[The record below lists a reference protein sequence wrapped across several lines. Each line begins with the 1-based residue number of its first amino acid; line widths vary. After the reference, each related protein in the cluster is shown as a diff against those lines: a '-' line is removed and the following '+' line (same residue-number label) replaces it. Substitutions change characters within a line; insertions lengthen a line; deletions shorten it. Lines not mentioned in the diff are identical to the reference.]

1 MGGPLA
7 DESRR
12 GGWVH
17 LVRDV
22 ALIVLVALLV
32 SVLVKAFLVRSFYI
46 PSGSMESTLHINDRI
61 LVNEL
66 SPRFFSVNRGDVV
79 VFTDPGGW
87 LTTRPTAPDPVEW
100 MLSLVGLTAP
110 DSEHHLI
117 KRVIGLPGD
126 HVACCTS
133 TGQLTINNAPI
144 TEPYLKDPTAPA
156 SSVLFDVVVPQGSLW
171 VMGDN
176 RANSLDSRFHTTDP
190 GRGFVPIPNVVGT
203 AFLLTWPLDRFGW
216 ISTSPPAL
224 NPTPY
229 PPAP

>member
-1 MGGPLA
+1 VQVARNSRDITGMGDSSAGEP
-7 DESRR
+7 RR

-22 ALIVLVALLV
+22 AVIVLVALLV
-32 SVLVKAFLVRSFYI
+32 SMLLKAFLVRSFYI
-46 PSGSMESTLHINDRI
+46 PSGSMESTLQVNDRI

-66 SPRFFSVNRGDVV
+66 SPRFFPLNRGDVV

-87 LTTRPTAPDPVEW
+87 LSTPLRAPDPVEW
-100 MLSLVGLTAP
+100 VLSLVGLTAP

-126 HVACCTS
+126 HVTCCTS
-133 TGQLTINNAPI
+133 TGQLTLNNIPV
-144 TEPYLKDPTAPA
+144 TEPYLKDPDAPA
-156 SSVLFDVVVPQGSLW
+156 SSVPFDVVVPAGSLW

-176 RANSLDSRFHTTDP
+176 RANSLDSRFHTDDP
-190 GRGFVPIPNVVGT
+190 SLGFVPVSNVVGT

-216 ISTSPPAL
+216 IST
-224 NPTPY
+224 Y
-229 PPAP
+229 P